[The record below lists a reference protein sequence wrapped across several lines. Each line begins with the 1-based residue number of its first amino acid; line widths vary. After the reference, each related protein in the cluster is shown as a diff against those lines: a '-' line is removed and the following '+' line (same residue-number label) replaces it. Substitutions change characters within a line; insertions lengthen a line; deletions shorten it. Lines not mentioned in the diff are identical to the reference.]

1 MTAMFYDASAFNRD
15 IGKWDVGQV
24 RKMDLTFTNA
34 AAFDRDISAWAVG
47 NVTSA
52 LDMLNSCPIREAHMP
67 HTGLAVRGPRAT
79 ELRSELTRIIGEIGL
94 SQMSVVCVD
103 TGTGPIRVSLNR
115 SIIGA
120 AAVKLAPSSPNA
132 AREIRA
138 KVQDK
143 LLRRICGFYGWPGP
157 EVPEAP
163 KGPGKGP
170 VPVTVQ
176 FNWTAPLDRPRPWTW
191 TCGSTKSPEP
201 LEKPDPLDPERS
213 KCTVS

>member
-1 MTAMFYDASAFNRD
+1 MGYMFE
-15 IGKWDVGQV
+15 G
-24 RKMDLTFTNA
+24 A

-47 NVTSA
+47 SVTSA

-67 HTGLAVRGPRAT
+67 HTGLAVLGPRAT
-79 ELRSELTRIIGEIGL
+79 ELRSELTRIIGELGL
-94 SQMSVVCVD
+94 RHMSIVCVD
-103 TGTGPIRVSLNR
+103 TATGLIRVSLNR

-120 AAVKLAPSSPNA
+120 AAAKLAPSSPKA
-132 AREIRA
+132 AREMRA

-143 LLRRICGFYGWPGP
+143 LLRCICGFYGGSEGGS

-163 KGPGKGP
+163 KGKGR

-191 TCGSTKSPEP
+191 TCGSTDPPEP
-201 LEKPDPLDPERS
+201 LDPPEQPGSLETERS
-213 KCTVS
+213 KCSVS